1 LQETTIGAI
10 GFVSIRVYPCWGI
23 FGTLLKVNVTLMEL
37 IDIIKRILNTD
48 ADIRFLAKLNESELK
63 TLIACIRDRVNQIQE
78 E

>member
-1 LQETTIGAI
+1 
-10 GFVSIRVYPCWGI
+10 
-23 FGTLLKVNVTLMEL
+23 MEL
-37 IDIIKRILNTD
+37 IDIIQRILNTD